1 MFSLCIPT
9 MDRYD
14 RFLNKTLR
22 SYINNSFIHEIIICD
37 ENGNDVE
44 KIKKT
49 FSSEKL
55 KLYTNEK
62 QLGPFLNKL
71 KCCRFAQN
79 EWIVLMDSDNFADI
93 DYFQSANTFITEK
106 QITKKNVILA
116 PVFAKPSYNFS
127 NLLNIPITTETI
139 KTKDVS
145 GLLLNTGNYVIN
157 KYLVDHID
165 ITHELELIDKSSACD
180 VLLFNILLLE
190 QLDMHMYIVPNMTY
204 DHVRHPGSVYLTTIE
219 KTRKYAEIVYKRYND
234 METR

>member
-14 RFLNKTLR
+14 MYLSKSLLN
-22 SYINNSFIHEIIICD
+22 YIKNPYIEEIIICD
-37 ENGNDVE
+37 ENGKDVE
-44 KIKKT
+44 KIKQT
-49 FSSEKL
+49 FSNEKL
-55 KLYTNEK
+55 RLHTNEK

-71 KCCRFAQN
+71 KCCHFAQK
-79 EWIVLMDSDNFADI
+79 EWIVLIDSDNFVDI
-93 DYFQSANTFITEK
+93 DYFQSANTFITNN

-139 KTKDVS
+139 KTNDVS
-145 GLLLNTGNYVIN
+145 MLLLNTGNYVIN

-165 ITHELELIDKSSACD
+165 ITHELELIENSSACD

-190 QLDMHMYIVPNMTY
+190 QLDMHMYIVPSMTY
-204 DHVRHPGSVYLTTIE
+204 NHVRHPGSVYLTTIE
-219 KTRKYAEIVYKRYND
+219 KTRKYAEIVYKRYR
-234 METR
+234 ELKTR